1 MTDDEKA
8 LHIGR
13 ALMEWR
19 KRDRIR
25 QAVVRDTTTS
35 DEARQDARE
44 AEQRAYDRW
53 LDARDMA

>member
-35 DEARQDARE
+35 DETRKAAKDAVE
-44 AEQRAYDRW
+44 TAYDRW

>member
-19 KRDRIR
+19 QRDRIR

-35 DEARQDARE
+35 DEARQEARE